1 MLHIVIFRA
10 MRIFAAV
17 IALAVTVSFAHAQA
31 KPAATK
37 PAVYTVTLGGF
48 RDANIPAV
56 LFKRIVD
63 SALTV
68 RDDKGNSYPVVR
80 FRINYTF
87 ANTFKDSETQQ
98 LKTFRDF
105 RAADF
110 YDTNRL
116 PEVWTA
122 SLKDNARKDDEVILN
137 NVIIRLKN
145 GKKLMVPEWRGKLK

>member
-1 MLHIVIFRA
+1 
-10 MRIFAAV
+10 MRSHAAV
-17 IALAVTVSFAHAQA
+17 LAVLVSVTMTHAQV
-31 KPAATK
+31 KTSPAK

-63 SALTV
+63 SAITV
-68 RDDKGNSYPVVR
+68 RDDKGNRYPVLR

-87 ANTFKDSETQQ
+87 SSTFKDSETQKQ
-98 LKTFRDF
+98 KTIRDF

-110 YDTNRL
+110 YDTDRL
-116 PEVWTA
+116 SEVWAA
-122 SLKDNARKDDEVILN
+122 SLRDNAKKDDEVIIN
-137 NVIIRLKN
+137 HVIIRLRN

>member
-1 MLHIVIFRA
+1 
-10 MRIFAAV
+10 MRKLAAV
-17 IALAVTVSFAHAQA
+17 LAVLVSFTTAQA
-31 KPAATK
+31 QGKPDPAK

-63 SALTV
+63 SAITV
-68 RDDKGNSYPVVR
+68 RDDKGNRYPVVR

-87 ANTFKDSETQQ
+87 TSTFRDSETQKM
-98 LKTFRDF
+98 KTIRDF

-110 YDTNRL
+110 FDTPRL
-116 PEVWTA
+116 SEVWAA
-122 SLKDNARKDDEVILN
+122 SLKDNAAKDDEVIIN

-145 GKKLMVPEWRGKLK
+145 GKKLMVPEWKGKLK